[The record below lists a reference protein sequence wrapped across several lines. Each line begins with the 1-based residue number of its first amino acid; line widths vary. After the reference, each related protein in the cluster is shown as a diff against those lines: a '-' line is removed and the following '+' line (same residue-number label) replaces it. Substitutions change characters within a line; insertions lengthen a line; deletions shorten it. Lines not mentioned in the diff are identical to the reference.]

1 MNVEP
6 SHPLSMSIEEAAR
19 LFPGAGQSTY
29 LSTCTRGL
37 LPRPARDAVD
47 AHLNDLET
55 GQTDKGGLFNTVE
68 STRAGFARLIGAGPD
83 EIALTKN
90 VSEGLNAIAAAIDW
104 APGDNVVVCLAM
116 EHPNNVYPWLNM
128 RERAGIEVRIVPDR
142 DGHVDAERLIDAMD
156 DRTRLVT
163 LPTVSF
169 SPGFRTDVATVGEV
183 CRALDVFLMV
193 DAVQSVG
200 ILDTDVDGL
209 GIDGL
214 AVSTQKGLCGLYGL
228 GFLYCRN
235 AWADRLKPAY
245 LARFGVDLGEQHEA
259 YTGSDNYH
267 LMQGARRFDLGNYN
281 YPAAAVAEQTLAIL
295 NGVGTRV
302 IEAHVIGLTT
312 RLIDGLMAC
321 GLPVAGGPPGPH
333 TTSIIS
339 IGHLGAGGHDTT
351 DDDRIAS
358 LSDHLTKGDV
368 VHSIR
373 RGMVRLAFHLYN
385 TDADVDRVLERAADW
400 QRSP

>member
-6 SHPLSMSIEEAAR
+6 THPLSMSIEDAAS
-19 LFPGAGQSTY
+19 LFPGAGKSTY

-37 LPRPARDAVD
+37 LPRPAREAVD
-47 AHLNDLET
+47 AHLTDLET
-55 GQTDKGGLFNTVE
+55 GQTDKEGLFKTVE
-68 STRAGFARLIGAGPD
+68 STRAGFARLISAEAD

-90 VSEGLNAIAAAIDW
+90 VSEGLNIIAASIDW
-104 APGDNVVVCLAM
+104 ASGDNIVVCLAM
-116 EHPNNVYPWLNM
+116 EHPNNVYPWLNQ
-128 RERAGIEVRIVPDR
+128 RERAGVEVRIVPDR

-183 CRALDVFLMV
+183 CRARGVFLMV

-200 ILDTDVDGL
+200 ILDTDVDAL

-235 AWADRLKPAY
+235 AWADRLKPAH

-259 YTGSDNYH
+259 YTGSDNYR
-267 LMQGARRFDLGNYN
+267 LMPGARRFDLGNYN

-295 NGVGTRV
+295 NGVGTKA

-312 RLIDGLMAC
+312 RLINGLMEC

-351 DDDRIAS
+351 DDDKIAS
-358 LSDHLTKGDV
+358 LSGHLTKGDV

-385 TDADVDRVLERAADW
+385 TDADVDRVLEHAADW
-400 QRSP
+400 QQAQ